1 MSFTEERFGG
11 HPAAEFLHSVSEGA
25 SKVAETSLWSLPDA
39 DVADLVVMAARAR
52 AQIEAIELR
61 LVGETDGR
69 GVPAREAAPSTQAWL
84 RGRLK
89 LAPGV
94 AAGRARLAT
103 ALSRLPV
110 TQEALSEGRISAAH
124 AGVIAEVVA
133 ELPPEAPLV
142 PPGDGDDT
150 QPRGVRERAEAH
162 LVECATQFDPH
173 QLRRLGQRIL
183 EVVDPDA
190 ADAREGEKLAEQEKR
205 TYRRRELR
213 FSDDGRGTVYLKGR
227 FDVESAAVLRRAID
241 PLARPRPSA
250 DGTPDLRGAGC
261 RLADALTEMSRR
273 ALVSGGPPRQG
284 GEVPQLVITIDYA
297 KLRDEVGVG
306 VLDTGEALSPGTVRR
321 LACDAQIIP
330 AILGGDSVPLDLGR
344 GERLCTPA
352 QRPALI
358 IRDKGCAFPGCD
370 RPPQWCQAHH
380 ITHRVNG
387 GATI

>member
-1 MSFTEERFGG
+1 M
-11 HPAAEFLHSVSEGA
+11 
-25 SKVAETSLWSLPDA
+25 WSP
-39 DVADLVVMAARAR
+39 R
-52 AQIEAIELR
+52 LR
-61 LVGETDGR
+61 
-69 GVPAREAAPSTQAWL
+69 PARQTPPE
-84 RGRLK
+84 RR
-89 LAPGV
+89 
-94 AAGRARLAT
+94 R
-103 ALSRLPV
+103 
-110 TQEALSEGRISAAH
+110 H
-124 AGVIAEVVA
+124 AGPAW
-133 ELPPEAPLV
+133 
-142 PPGDGDDT
+142 
-150 QPRGVRERAEAH
+150 
-162 LVECATQFDPH
+162 C
-173 QLRRLGQRIL
+173 
-183 EVVDPDA
+183 
-190 ADAREGEKLAEQEKR
+190 
-205 TYRRRELR
+205 
-213 FSDDGRGTVYLKGR
+213 
-227 FDVESAAVLRRAID
+227 
-241 PLARPRPSA
+241 
-250 DGTPDLRGAGC
+250 GC